1 MIQTKLLKE
10 CINQIRGISYDPK
23 EISDIKL
30 FGYVPLLKANNIT
43 DRGLDTSD
51 LIYILTEKVNSQQF
65 IKKGDILIASSSG
78 SKKIVG
84 KHIYFEDDYEGSFGA
99 FCKVIRPNN
108 KIYPRYLDALL
119 KSSSYRQY
127 IEKVTTGANINNLKN
142 EDIDNFKINIFPIKE
157 QIRISTILSKVE
169 FLIQKRQESIVLL
182 DELVSS
188 VFNRLFGDPVKNE
201 KKWRTAILQDL
212 CTKIGSGA
220 TPRGGKQNYKQEGI
234 SLIRSLNVY
243 NGRFEYKDLAF
254 IDEEQAKSL
263 DNVIVEEDDVLLT
276 ITGASVARSCIVPT
290 DILPARVNQHVSI
303 IRTDKEKIN
312 SVFLNYTLINKNYQV
327 LLLKIAKLNGAT
339 REALTKEDVC
349 SLIISLPPLSLQ
361 NQFAEIVQK
370 AEAIKQCFQKSLE
383 ELNYLYQSLSQRAF
397 QGKLDLSR
405 LDVEEELEKFQ
416 EKQQIKMQESVEN
429 MLLRDSA
436 VYYDVPPIKE
446 PTDKLSQSV
455 SEFPLSE
462 NTAGREKGYR
472 LFNIEQIAESIK
484 KRYTGFHFSFEM
496 LYRFLSRELFLDVPY
511 YSSEELKKRPSL
523 NSEQDI
529 RWFIY
534 SAIVNVDRGENE
546 RRLLN
551 PFIRLEQHFYNAEKE
566 NMTLRLVDEDYQLL
580 RKRNKK
586 ERSGIYFSIKET

>member
-1 MIQTKLLKE
+1 MKVVKLGDIAEIIAGQSPASKSYNKEGIGMPFFQGKTDFAVKYPQVRNWCSMPVKIALK
-10 CINQIRGISYDPK
+10 N
-23 EISDIKL
+23 
-30 FGYVPLLKANNIT
+30 
-43 DRGLDTSD
+43 
-51 LIYILTEKVNSQQF
+51 
-65 IKKGDILIASSSG
+65 DILISVRAPVGPVNICNVDKACIGRGLSAIRMHPGYDNEYIYYFLKYNEANIVKLGVG
-78 SKKIVG
+78 STFEAITQRDLINLLIKIP
-84 KHIYFEDDYEGSFGA
+84 DS
-99 FCKVIRPNN
+99 
-108 KIYPRYLDALL
+108 
-119 KSSSYRQY
+119 Y
-127 IEKVTTGANINNLKN
+127 IEQVK
-142 EDIDNFKINIFPIKE
+142 
-157 QIRISTILSKVE
+157 ISTILSKVE
-169 FLIQKRQESIVLL
+169 FLIQKRQESITLL
-182 DELVSS
+182 DELVNS

-349 SLIISLPPLSLQ
+349 SLIISLPPLPLQ

-370 AEAIKQCFQKSLE
+370 TEIIKQRFQKSLE
-383 ELNYLYQSLSQRAF
+383 ELNHLYQSLSQRAF

-405 LDVEEELEKFQ
+405 LDVEEELEEFQ
-416 EKQQIKMQESVEN
+416 EKQQIKMRESVEN
-429 MLLRDSA
+429 MLLSDSA
-436 VYYDVPPIKE
+436 VYYDVPRVKE
-446 PTDKLSQSV
+446 PADKLSQSV
-455 SEFPLSE
+455 SEFSLLE

-496 LYRFLSRELFLDVPY
+496 LYRFLSRVLFLDVPY

-529 RWFIY
+529 RWFIH

-586 ERSGIYFSIKET
+586 ERSGIYFSIKES

>member
-10 CINQIRGISYDPK
+10 YINQIRGISYDPK

-169 FLIQKRQESIVLL
+169 FLIQKRQESITLL
-182 DELVSS
+182 DELVNS

-349 SLIISLPPLSLQ
+349 SLIISLPPLPLQ

-370 AEAIKQCFQKSLE
+370 AEIIKQRFQKSLE
-383 ELNYLYQSLSQRAF
+383 ELNHLYQSLSQRAF

-416 EKQQIKMQESVEN
+416 GKQQIKMRESVEN

-436 VYYDVPPIKE
+436 VYYDVPPVKE
-446 PTDKLSQSV
+446 PMDKLSQSV
-455 SEFPLSE
+455 SEFSLSE
-462 NTAGREKGYR
+462 NTAFKEKGYR

-496 LYRFLSRELFLDVPY
+496 LYRFLSRGLFLDVPY

-529 RWFIY
+529 RWFIH

-586 ERSGIYFSIKET
+586 ERSGIYFSIKEP